1 MPEKKIKLN
10 AADVQIIKCLHS
22 DARMAVTSIAETIR
36 VPESTVRHRLGRML
50 DAGVIEF
57 VAQTNPLNVG
67 YPVWIM
73 MEIQVASPRI
83 RQIAAELADL
93 AEVYFVYITSGQFDI
108 FAGATFRTNE
118 DFVDFLTGPM
128 AKIKG
133 IVRVTTRGILEVY
146 KRQFKFLPTMDGS
159 DRD

>member
-1 MPEKKIKLN
+1 MPKRIKLN
-10 AADVQIIKCLHS
+10 DADVEIIKCLHG
-22 DARMAVTSIAETIR
+22 DARMPVTSIAEKIE
-36 VPESTVRHRLGRML
+36 VPESTVRHRLGRMVN
-50 DAGVIEF
+50 AGVIEF

-73 MEIQVASPRI
+73 MEIEVASPRI
-83 RQIAAELADL
+83 RQIAAELANL
-93 AEVYFVYITSGQFDI
+93 AEVYFVYITSGTFDI

-118 DFVDFLTGPM
+118 EFVDFLTGPM

-146 KRQFKFLPTMDGS
+146 KREFKFLPAVEGNGEE
-159 DRD
+159 